1 MRDCI
6 KLLEA
11 LDAIYEI
18 TVHPGSLPGALEA
31 LAGLL
36 EVRGV
41 HVIGLDGPTP
51 NLIALAESDQPER
64 ARYAP
69 AWCNPELARAF
80 GEVPAGEVFSV
91 CAVARALKGSGA
103 PLPSLP
109 ARDCLA
115 AVLSRAGRAPATLL
129 LVPIGE
135 MAEGALA
142 QLKANLVAV
151 LPHLSRAYELS
162 QHWSDPVPTI
172 TAAAQLL
179 RELPL
184 AALLTDPAGR
194 CIESNN
200 AFRAVTEPLAIQ
212 LVAGRVRFQDSYL
225 QDSWQSA
232 LGETAQTA
240 IGRAL
245 LAVSG
250 RGRQWKV
257 YLLPIRCYVGEGR
270 EPQNLILAVY
280 EEQGSAAA
288 ADPERFAS
296 VGKLTPAELDVL
308 SGLLQGYTG
317 KVIARSRGA
326 SVNTVRSQIMSILS
340 KTGHRSQKELIAAF
354 GASTFDPS
362 SMESTY

>member
-11 LDAIYEI
+11 LEAIYEVA
-18 TVHPGSLPGALEA
+18 VHPGSLPHA
-31 LAGLL
+31 LAALDEFL
-36 EVRGV
+36 NVRGV
-41 HVIGLDGPTP
+41 HMVALGTAPSL
-51 NLIALAESDQPER
+51 LALAESEQPEK
-64 ARYAP
+64 ARYTP
-69 AWCNPELARAF
+69 AWCNAELARAI
-80 GEVPAGEVFSV
+80 GELPPGEAISV
-91 CAVARALKGSGA
+91 CDLVLALKGASA
-103 PLPSLP
+103 ALPVLP
-109 ARDCLA
+109 AKDLLA
-115 AVLSRAGRAPATLL
+115 AAIPTVGPAPDALL
-129 LVPIGE
+129 LVPIVAMPE
-135 MAEGALA
+135 SALA
-142 QLKANLVAV
+142 GLKEKLAAV
-151 LPHLSRAYELS
+151 LPHVARAFQLS
-162 QHWSDPVPTI
+162 QRWIDPVPTI
-172 TAAAQLL
+172 AAAAQLL

-184 AALLTDPAGR
+184 AALLTDSAGR

-200 AFRAVTEPLAIQ
+200 AFRSVTEPLSIQ
-212 LVAGRVRFQDSYL
+212 LVAGRVRFHDSYL

-240 IGRAL
+240 VGRAL

-270 EPQNLILAVY
+270 VPQNLILAVY

-362 SMESTY
+362 AMESTY